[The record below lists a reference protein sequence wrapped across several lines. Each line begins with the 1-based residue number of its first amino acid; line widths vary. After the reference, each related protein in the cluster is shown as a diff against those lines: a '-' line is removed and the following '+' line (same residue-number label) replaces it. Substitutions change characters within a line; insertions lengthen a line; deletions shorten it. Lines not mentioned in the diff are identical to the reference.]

1 MSVRGEH
8 LTVSNAADLIVI
20 PLSIPLMSRVLAR
33 VNSPGRV
40 LVLRAQSHEQHING
54 GLILQN
60 AVLEKVSQISV
71 TNYS

>member
-8 LTVSNAADLIVI
+8 LTVSNAAHLMVIHLPI
-20 PLSIPLMSRVLAR
+20 PLTSRVLAR

-60 AVLEKVSQISV
+60 AMLEKVPQINV